1 MKNIISLIRRSAMVS
16 AVIAL
21 PSISVLGADP
31 APAAGETAPQPSV
44 TPGATVSVIAT
55 APAAEPVAAKLPYGT
70 SEVVKLS
77 RAQVS
82 DDVVLS
88 YVQNS
93 GIAYSLS
100 PDDIVRLRH
109 EGVSD
114 RVINAML
121 DQHKRAVEVAQRAGG
136 PAPVYRDNAPEA
148 GPGTVASETAP
159 ATAQPPVVEAP
170 LTPSGSSVYVIP
182 YQPTT
187 YGVYPY
193 YPYSYYGPYYYGGP
207 VVSFRFG
214 FGGHG
219 HGHFH
224 HRWR

>member
-1 MKNIISLIRRSAMVS
+1 MKLIISLLRSFVMAG
-16 AVIAL
+16 VIVGL
-21 PSISVLGADP
+21 SLSSILAADAPAQTPADTTRPAFTAEGTASVTASSP
-31 APAAGETAPQPSV
+31 APV
-44 TPGATVSVIAT
+44 
-55 APAAEPVAAKLPYGT
+55 PAAVETSAKLPYGT

-77 RAQVS
+77 RAQVGE
-82 DDVVLS
+82 DIVLS
-88 YVQNS
+88 YVQNA
-93 GIAYSLS
+93 GIAYSLG
-100 PDDIVRLRH
+100 PDDIVRLRN

-121 DQHKRAVEVAQRAGG
+121 DQHKRAVEVAQRVGG

-193 YPYSYYGPYYYGGP
+193 YPYSYY
-207 VVSFRFG
+207 
-214 FGGHG
+214 
-219 HGHFH
+219 
-224 HRWR
+224 